1 MPRCFTTR
9 PLGFSPCFGVS
20 EVSAFQLVLR
30 LFAGL
35 GFCFCNGMAW
45 AGLPE
50 FIVQV
55 KPSVLPVGTFN
66 PLDNPRFGFRGS
78 GFVVGD
84 GNLLMTN
91 AHVLPERA
99 AQAVGPDPKLAVLV
113 RKGADEAEMRA
124 AVLVRLDR
132 GSDLALLRFEGSALP
147 ALRLA
152 GPLSPREG
160 MDIAFMGFPIGGA
173 LGFSPVTHRGMI
185 SSITPIALPSG
196 NSQQLNERAIRR
208 LREGSFNILQLDA
221 TAYPGNSGGPVFN
234 AETGEVVG
242 VINMVLVK
250 GSKESALSQPSGISY
265 AIPVSFVRELMGNP

>member
-1 MPRCFTTR
+1 MRR
-9 PLGFSPCFGVS
+9 
-20 EVSAFQLVLR
+20 A
-30 LFAGL
+30 LFHLLAGL
-35 GFCFCNGMAW
+35 ALLLGSSAAS
-45 AGLPE
+45 AGLVDL
-50 FIVQV
+50 IAQT

-66 PLDNPRFGFRGS
+66 PLENPRFGFRGT

-84 GNLLMTN
+84 GNLLVTN

-99 AQAVGPDPKLAVLV
+99 AQESAPEPKLAVLV
-113 RKGADEAEMRA
+113 RKGAESAEMRLA
-124 AVLVRLDR
+124 ALVRLDR
-132 GSDLALLRFEGSALP
+132 ASDLALLRIEGAPLP
-147 ALRLA
+147 VLRLA
-152 GPLSPREG
+152 APQAPREG

-234 AETGEVVG
+234 ADTAEVVG
-242 VINMVLVK
+242 VINMVLIK
-250 GSKESALSQPSGISY
+250 GSKETALSQPSGISY
-265 AIPVSFVRELMGNP
+265 AIPVSFVRELLGNP